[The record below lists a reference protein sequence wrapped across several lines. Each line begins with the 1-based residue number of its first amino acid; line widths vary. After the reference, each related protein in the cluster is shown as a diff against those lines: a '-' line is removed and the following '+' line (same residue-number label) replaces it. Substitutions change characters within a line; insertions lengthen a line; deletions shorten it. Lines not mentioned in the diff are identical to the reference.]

1 MTTYILLW
9 VLIWSIL
16 AFALMGIDKWRAASH
31 GWRIPEKTLFL
42 SAALG
47 GSLGAILGMSLF
59 RHKTRKPL
67 FYLGVPAL
75 LAVQAALLVLIF
87 LRFLR

>member
-16 AFALMGIDKWRAASH
+16 AFALMGIDKWRAANH

-47 GSLGAILGMSLF
+47 P
-59 RHKTRKPL
+59 PL
-67 FYLGVPAL
+67 WQKVK
-75 LAVQAALLVLIF
+75 
-87 LRFLR
+87 RN